1 MVAGSKVELAAAP
14 VNFIGAW
21 YLENLGIC
29 DDLLR
34 LYREAPNKV
43 RGIFSNNKGV
53 RILDPEEKDDIELTL
68 RPDCQAPEFR
78 TYVAELQKVL
88 VKYTAEFPWCNAFA
102 PWTIVE
108 PMNIQFYPPGGG
120 YKAFH
125 TERVSATLPNV
136 TRHLVFMTYL
146 NDVYDAGGTEFI
158 HQRLVVSARK
168 GLTLIWPVDWTH
180 THRGIVSLTEE
191 KYVITG
197 WLNYY

>member
-68 RPDCQAPEFR
+68 RPDCQAPEFL

-88 VKYTAEFPWCNAFA
+88 VKYTAEFPWCNEFA

-125 TERVSATLPNV
+125 TERVSATLPNA

-197 WLNYY
+197 WLNYC